1 MRTLQF
7 WLSSAVGTIA
17 SHMPR
22 IVSMDALIARL
33 VSDATS
39 PITSIG
45 LRPNWVGVGVGV
57 GG

>member
-1 MRTLQF
+1 MRTLQL
-7 WLSSAVGTIA
+7 WLSSAVGTMA

-22 IVSMDALIARL
+22 IVSMDTLIARL

-45 LRPNWVGVGVGV
+45 LRPNWV
-57 GG
+57 